1 MTPHRLL
8 GGVWVAIGLLLGGC
22 ASPVSVGIPA
32 YPSGGQLEA
41 DTRAEQFGT
50 RRVYMAC
57 MIARGDRTYVSIAT
71 YWHMAELT
79 VTAARGGSQN
89 QVLRDL
95 EACAT
100 DTGAVAGARPLEL
113 AEAVDWVTLRLLRR
127 GEQVRDGS
135 LFAPFAECLTK
146 RGYRAEATNR
156 ATDAE

>member
-1 MTPHRLL
+1 
-8 GGVWVAIGLLLGGC
+8 
-22 ASPVSVGIPA
+22 
-32 YPSGGQLEA
+32 
-41 DTRAEQFGT
+41 
-50 RRVYMAC
+50 MAC
-57 MIARGDRTYVSIAT
+57 MIARGYRTYVSIAT

-79 VTAARGGSQN
+79 VTAARGRSQD

-113 AEAVDWVTLRLLRR
+113 AEAVDWVTVRLLRR

-156 ATDAE
+156 AIDAE